1 MPDVRPDPSRATPPS
16 PGGHRSSRWAP
27 GLLAAVLLVAPAG
40 AVTGCTGGGDSLQ
53 DAAGNSD
60 NRGYLPGS
68 GAIERLP
75 ASSRNAPLTLS
86 GTTLDGKTWSL
97 AEQRGNVVVV
107 NVWGSW
113 CAPCEQEMPHLQ
125 SVWSAMS
132 KAGQPVRFIGV
143 NVRESYETAAAAAR
157 RYGLTYPS
165 LADDGGQTVLA
176 LQGKAAATPT
186 TLVLDR
192 SGRIAARVS
201 GPVTGPTTLR
211 DLINDVVAEPGTPT

>member
-1 MPDVRPDPSRATPPS
+1 MQPVPRHVTPRSSGRSRAT
-16 PGGHRSSRWAP
+16 GWA
-27 GLLAAVLLVAPAG
+27 AAVLAALLL
-40 AVTGCTGGGDSLQ
+40 AVLTGLMTGCTGGGDTLQ

-60 NRGYLPGS
+60 NRGYVPGS

-75 ASSRNAPLTLS
+75 ASSRNAPLSLS
-86 GTTLDGKTWSL
+86 GTTLDGKAWSL
-97 AEQRGNVVVV
+97 ADQRGKVVVV

-132 KAGQPVRFIGV
+132 KSGQPVRFIGV

-165 LADDGGQTVLA
+165 LADDGGRTVLA